1 MNDNDPKYYRY
12 LILFNEDVQDAD
24 PILHIS
30 DMNKLKAMNEGRM
43 HLFDDA
49 LNAILPA
56 AEYCFHMPRTELDTY
71 DTDTEVLD
79 KAYDVPQDIFIM
91 PDSRFPSV
99 DIGSSFTC
107 IIYSESCRE
116 EVKQKARNSSC
127 ELGAVSI
134 EELSQS
140 LLVEQWN
147 KLFENRNFRNETK
160 LEDIDKQYL
169 LTEEKQMALPLLF
182 TARQYG
188 KADEVYGKVFN
199 SLDIFET
206 CAKLLWNQT
215 VHHNALMH
223 CKDFEGEES

>member
-56 AEYCFHMPRTELDTY
+56 VEYCFHMPRTELDTY

-99 DIGSSFTC
+99 DIG
-107 IIYSESCRE
+107 
-116 EVKQKARNSSC
+116 
-127 ELGAVSI
+127 
-134 EELSQS
+134 
-140 LLVEQWN
+140 
-147 KLFENRNFRNETK
+147 
-160 LEDIDKQYL
+160 
-169 LTEEKQMALPLLF
+169 
-182 TARQYG
+182 
-188 KADEVYGKVFN
+188 
-199 SLDIFET
+199 
-206 CAKLLWNQT
+206 
-215 VHHNALMH
+215 
-223 CKDFEGEES
+223 